1 MSIAHNSETLEI
13 FALKSETGS
22 NSQNHHHY
30 SASLEILPNMLS
42 KKNPKKA
49 KQDKIC
55 YCVWYDYIET
65 PKKNY

>member
-13 FALKSETGS
+13 FALKPETCL

-30 SASLEILPNMLS
+30 SASLEILANMLS
-42 KKNPKKA
+42 KKKSKTE
-49 KQDKIC
+49 DKIC